1 MRRRGDLAE
10 AISAAAS
17 QGPADVRDLAAR
29 AQVGYGAARYTASR
43 MLARGELCLVAA
55 GRPAV
60 LALPEPD
67 EPPLQGGL
75 SFWDRQ
81 AVAAC

>member
-17 QGPADVRDLAAR
+17 QGPAEVRELAAR
-29 AQVGYGAARYTASR
+29 AQVGYSAARYTASR
-43 MLARGELCLVAA
+43 MLARGELCQVMT

-60 LALPEPD
+60 LALPEPN
-67 EPPLQGGL
+67 EPPLQAGL
-75 SFWDRQ
+75 SFWDRS
-81 AVAAC
+81 AITAC